1 MNEILP
7 HPDWSHEDL
16 RPALVNILRRLDKM
30 FNKIA
35 KKSSIRVRTVTLYSH
50 LDIGIV
56 LMVFACFGKYNEV
69 FGKLKP
75 VLVFLYTAVN

>member
-7 HPDWSHEDL
+7 HPDWSNEDL

-35 KKSSIRVRTVTLYSH
+35 KKHTIRVSH
-50 LDIGIV
+50 ILRRLDKMFNKIIKKQTKRV
-56 LMVFACFGKYNEV
+56 SAC
-69 FGKLKP
+69 P
-75 VLVFLYTAVN
+75 VLECMSFKI